1 MVPFFGKV
9 TKQLEQERGGGMP
22 RAPSEK
28 VKEAEKLYHKGGMS
42 MADIAKKLGIP
53 VGTVRRWKHDYN
65 WDAPSEKKKSERSV
79 KKGRTEA
86 NVRKKGGQKG
96 NKNGIG
102 NSGGAPERNRN
113 AEKHGFFSKYMP
125 EESLGILDE
134 IADKDYV
141 DILWENIQISY
152 AAILR
157 SQRIMFVKNKDELKK
172 EIKKIKKKEG
182 ETEVEWEFQ
191 FAWDRQ
197 ATFLSAQ
204 ARAMSELRA
213 LIKQYEELASG
224 EQLARVAKIKAETER
239 IKNAGSDDSD
249 TAYDWVVS
257 MTEEEPEQEGGGVP

>member
-1 MVPFFGKV
+1 
-9 TKQLEQERGGGMP
+9 MP

-28 VKEAEKLYHKGGMS
+28 VKEAEKLYRKGGMS
-42 MADIAKKLGIP
+42 MAEIAKMLGIP
-53 VGTVRRWKHDYN
+53 AGTVRRWKHDYN
-65 WDAPSEKKKSERSV
+65 WDAPPGNKQSERSV
-79 KKGRTEA
+79 KKGKTKA

-96 NKNGIG
+96 NKNSIG

-113 AEKHGFFSKYMP
+113 AEKHGFFSRYMP
-125 EESLGILDE
+125 EESLDILDE
-134 IADKDYV
+134 IADKDYI

-157 SQRIMFVKNKDELKK
+157 SQRIMFVKNKDELRK
-172 EIKKIKKKEG
+172 EIKKIKKKEE

-239 IKNAGSDDSD
+239 IKNAGNDGND
-249 TAYDWVVS
+249 TAYDWVAS
-257 MTEEEPEQEGGGVP
+257 MEEKSEEQEDGDMS

>member
-1 MVPFFGKV
+1 
-9 TKQLEQERGGGMP
+9 MP
-22 RAPSEK
+22 RVPSEK

-42 MADIAKKLGIP
+42 LADIAKKLGIP
-53 VGTVRRWKHDYN
+53 AGTVRRWKYDYN
-65 WDAPSEKKKSERSV
+65 WDAPPEKRQSERSEKKGKT
-79 KKGRTEA
+79 KA

-96 NKNGIG
+96 NKNSIG

-113 AEKHGFFSKYMP
+113 AEKHGFFSRYMP
-125 EESLGILDE
+125 EESLDILDE
-134 IADKDYV
+134 IADKDYI

-239 IKNAGSDDSD
+239 IKNAGSDDND
-249 TAYDWVVS
+249 MAYDWVSSV
-257 MTEEEPEQEGGGVP
+257 TEGEPEQEGGDAP

>member
-1 MVPFFGKV
+1 M
-9 TKQLEQERGGGMP
+9 
-22 RAPSEK
+22 
-28 VKEAEKLYHKGGMS
+28 
-42 MADIAKKLGIP
+42 
-53 VGTVRRWKHDYN
+53 
-65 WDAPSEKKKSERSV
+65 
-79 KKGRTEA
+79 
-86 NVRKKGGQKG
+86 
-96 NKNGIG
+96 
-102 NSGGAPERNRN
+102 
-113 AEKHGFFSKYMP
+113 
-125 EESLGILDE
+125 GILDE

-213 LIKQYEELASG
+213 LIKQYEEIASG

-257 MTEEEPEQEGGGVP
+257 MTEEEPEQEGGVP

>member
-1 MVPFFGKV
+1 MCFAKGIRNGLLFSGKF

-22 RAPSEK
+22 KAPSEK

-42 MADIAKKLGIP
+42 LADIAKKLGIP
-53 VGTVRRWKHDYN
+53 AGTVRRWKHDYN
-65 WDAPSEKKKSERSV
+65 WDAAPEKNK
-79 KKGRTEA
+79 A

-102 NSGGAPERNRN
+102 NSGGAPKRNRN
-113 AEKHGFFSKYMP
+113 AEKHGLFSKYMP
-125 EESLGILDE
+125 EESLDILDE
-134 IADKDYV
+134 IEDKDYTE
-141 DILWENIQISY
+141 ILWENIQISY

-157 SQRIMFVKNKDELKK
+157 SQRIMFVENKDELKK
-172 EIKKIKKKEG
+172 EIKKIKKKAG

-213 LIKQYEELASG
+213 LIKQYEEIASG
-224 EQLARVAKIKAETER
+224 EQWAKVAKIKAETEK
-239 IKNAGSDDSD
+239 IKNDDSAGND
-249 TAYDWVVS
+249 VVDDWIDS
-257 MTEEEPEQEGGGVP
+257 ILGDDGDNDE